1 MDLTLNEKRNK
12 KSKISK
18 SNKNKK
24 DIIFGPTIGA
34 TRDGELSR
42 TSEMLVE
49 IAKEHEGD
57 ALKIVAETLF
67 IIRSTNRTE
76 TKDLIDLQKILDMKL
91 KNRKK

>member
-1 MDLTLNEKRNK
+1 
-12 KSKISK
+12 
-18 SNKNKK
+18 
-24 DIIFGPTIGA
+24 
-34 TRDGELSR
+34 
-42 TSEMLVE
+42 MLVE

-67 IIRSTNRTE
+67 KICSTNRTE